1 MQVSLPFAIKGGGNP
16 EDLRGSLGTIQNAA
30 KAARK
35 NAVQQVNNQEF
46 PERAVLHFDGVTTSL
61 DKLHGNRRKEHL
73 CVTVTGLG
81 GERKLGVFEIENG
94 TGMTKNF

>member
-1 MQVSLPFAIKGGGNP
+1 M
-16 EDLRGSLGTIQNAA
+16 RGSLGTVQNAA

-35 NAVQQVNNQEF
+35 DAVKEVNNQEF

-61 DKLHGNRRKEHL
+61 NKQQGNRQKEHL

-81 GERKLGVFEIENG
+81 AE
-94 TGMTKNF
+94 KN